1 MTGEY
6 NVYSASLV
14 INYASNGKM
23 YLYDV
28 VDIKKKRVTH
38 SRLLNSQMVQNRFYI
53 CTIASRK

>member
-28 VDIKKKRVTH
+28 VDIKKEA
-38 SRLLNSQMVQNRFYI
+38 SNPLNATKQ
-53 CTIASRK
+53 